1 MFFFSLGIDNSP
13 QERRCHAAHYVSKAK
28 KEFLMSSPKSIGKKY
43 HQIFDNT
50 LSMVAFKN
58 DYLNNQDSD
67 FSRFVY

>member
-1 MFFFSLGIDNSP
+1 
-13 QERRCHAAHYVSKAK
+13 
-28 KEFLMSSPKSIGKKY
+28 MSSPKSIGKKY

>member
-43 HQIFDNT
+43 HQIFDKGSHSKT
-50 LSMVAFKN
+50 IILITKILISP
-58 DYLNNQDSD
+58 DS
-67 FSRFVY
+67 YIN